1 MRSRSCDSG
10 PHPPRRGPRRAAAR
24 SAPGACPGAD
34 RRARTPVVGLAVA
47 LVLALVLGLFLG
59 PIGLVASARA
69 QAPGPGDSATPGARL
84 LDIVFVLD
92 NSGSMRAHDPGFLT
106 REAVIDFAA
115 ALASDPEVD
124 ARVGLVLFDGEARLV
139 HALSS
144 KTSSETSSDPSSTA
158 SPGASVEAPVEA
170 VRVDEEGSRSSLSET
185 LLALDFSG
193 QRTNSPAGI
202 ERALYEL
209 ERNARPDARRAI
221 VLLSDGKID
230 TGDAAGDLE
239 ASRWLREELTSE
251 SVSRNVQIFGIAFSE
266 AADYQLMQA
275 LALETRARY
284 YRALAVDELE
294 GVIADVL
301 EHLRE
306 SPAEIALAAGPD
318 ADGET
323 VLPDVATAAP
333 AGGAGQGLGLL
344 GWLPFAVLL
353 LAGAVV
359 WSRRHRNATGSAVGP
374 DREPALVAPAA
385 QILDPGGHIA
395 EPGAAFPLRSGLTRI
410 GRDPH
415 NDLVIDDDTIS
426 SEHAV
431 IEVRQGRYWLED
443 RRSTNGTHLGPERL
457 TPGTPVEL
465 KGGDSIR
472 LAEIGV
478 LFVLSGYVP
487 GGATVY
493 LSSTTRP
500 SVAWEAEPEPPA
512 LQHGPERVDGDL
524 ESMDGGP
531 DSLAGG
537 DRQAERAGEIESAG
551 DAPRPETDA
560 RSSKSIEVAEEEV
573 RIAALESAPSE
584 APVEPD
590 PAPESEVEI
599 ENTSALAATDPA
611 ESGPY
616 ESAPSER
623 AERPITSLPDPEVR
637 SHRECLDLHL
647 ARVQEIS
654 PAFAAFVERIF
665 DEEIRDALSVAAR
678 DLLGE
683 ARERDTLTRKEY
695 TNDGVRF
702 LVCAVPGEIETAR
715 ERYGAL
721 FGGFTR
727 LLSEALQSE
736 SFQRDRCEVL
746 AVLTVGLGRTPWVSL
761 SIVPE
766 EGQDP
771 GIDLLSYELLSPEER
786 REIEP
791 AVDGELSQSGLA

>member
-1 MRSRSCDSG
+1 
-10 PHPPRRGPRRAAAR
+10 
-24 SAPGACPGAD
+24 
-34 RRARTPVVGLAVA
+34 
-47 LVLALVLGLFLG
+47 
-59 PIGLVASARA
+59 
-69 QAPGPGDSATPGARL
+69 
-84 LDIVFVLD
+84 
-92 NSGSMRAHDPGFLT
+92 MRAHDPRFLT

-124 ARVGLVLFDGEARLV
+124 ARVGLVLFDGEVRLV
-139 HALSS
+139 HPLSS
-144 KTSSETSSDPSSTA
+144 ETPSETSSSA
-158 SPGASVEAPVEA
+158 SPGTSVEAPGEA
-170 VRVDEEGSRSSLSET
+170 PPLDEESSRSSLSET
-185 LLALDFSG
+185 LLSLDFSG

-209 ERNARPDARRAI
+209 ERSARPDARRAI

-284 YRALAVDELE
+284 YRALAADELE

-301 EHLRE
+301 DHLRA

-318 ADGET
+318 ADRET

-359 WSRRHRNATGSAVGP
+359 WSRRHRDATGSTAGP

-443 RRSTNGTHLGPERL
+443 RRSTNGTHLGSERL
-457 TPGTPVEL
+457 TPGRPVEL

-500 SVAWEAEPEPPA
+500 PVAWEAEPEPPA

-551 DAPRPETDA
+551 DAPAPETAA

-573 RIAALESAPSE
+573 RIAALESEPSE
-584 APVEPD
+584 APIEPD
-590 PAPESEVEI
+590 PAPESEVE
-599 ENTSALAATDPA
+599 NTSAPAATDPA

-654 PAFAAFVERIF
+654 PAFAAFVERTF

-678 DLLGE
+678 DLLAE
-683 ARERDTLTRKEY
+683 ARECDTLTRKEY

-702 LVCAVPGEIETAR
+702 LVCAVPGEIDTAR
-715 ERYGAL
+715 ERYGVL